1 MTTKQQNSAQSENA
15 PIWKTTRFCC
25 RSGMCV
31 DCKRRGNLY
40 GDRNQRA
47 RITHADKLTKAK
59 ADEMTR
65 NWHEFGAET
74 ELM

>member
-1 MTTKQQNSAQSENA
+1 MNTKKNSAESVDA
-15 PIWKTTRFCC
+15 PIWKVTRFCC

-47 RITHADKLTKAK
+47 RITHADKLTKSN
-59 ADEMTR
+59 ADRMVR
-65 NWHEFGAET
+65 NWYEFDAKT